1 MTTLIM
7 PTAPGFRA
15 ARFGLRS
22 RSQVFDSPLSGAVQ
36 TLELPGALWFASFE
50 LPPMTR
56 AQAADWQAFL
66 VALGG
71 RAGRF
76 RGFDADARSPR
87 GAYDAGQD
95 APVVSGAGQT
105 GATLATAGWRASV
118 SGLLLPGDYVEV
130 GGELKMVTAQLD
142 SDASGAATLAFAPA
156 LRASPADAAPLTLI
170 DPGVTMR
177 LASDE
182 DAVWAFDLNRIAHGF
197 AFSGIEV
204 F

>member
-1 MTTLIM
+1 MTTLTM
-7 PTAPGFRA
+7 PSKPGFRA

-22 RSQVFDSPLSGAVQ
+22 RSQVFESPLSGAVQ

-56 AQAADWQAFL
+56 DQAADWQAFL

-76 RGFDADARSPR
+76 RAFDPDARAPR
-87 GAYDAGQD
+87 GAYASGQD
-95 APVVSGAGQT
+95 APVVAGAGQT
-105 GATLATAGWRASV
+105 GAQLATAGWRANV
-118 SGLLLPGDYVEV
+118 SGLLLPGDYLEV
-130 GGELKMVTAQLD
+130 GGELKMVTAQVD
-142 SDASGAATLAFAPA
+142 SDATGAATIAFAPA
-156 LRASPADAAPLTLI
+156 LRTSPADAAPLTLV
-170 DPGVTMR
+170 DPGATMR

-197 AFSGIEV
+197 AFSGIEA